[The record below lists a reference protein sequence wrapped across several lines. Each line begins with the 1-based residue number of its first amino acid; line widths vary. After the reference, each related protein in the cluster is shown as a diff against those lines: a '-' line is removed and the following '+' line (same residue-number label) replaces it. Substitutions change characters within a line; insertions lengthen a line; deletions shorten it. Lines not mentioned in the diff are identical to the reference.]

1 MVGHIPQGLPPLTVG
16 RWVPAPEM
24 LPSML
29 TLSLTIML
37 VGLME
42 SMAIAKSLAD
52 AHKYHI
58 DANQELLGA
67 TQNSDRSNVPCS
79 SL

>member
-1 MVGHIPQGLPPLTVG
+1 MGNIPQGLPPVTIG
-16 RWVPAPEM
+16 RWVPEADR
-24 LPSML
+24 LPDML

-52 AHKYHI
+52 SHKQHI

-67 TQNSDRSNVPCS
+67 QLSKLGYT
-79 SL
+79 LIGWL